1 MSNTTMHVVNVMD
14 ESSDDANVNVAQM
27 NGVDSTGDG
36 IAPYKSRL
44 PTGGYAVSGA
54 HMYSVQCGCINSHS
68 EEKWETILG
77 MAERNEKTRLDAVV
91 CAAARR

>member
-1 MSNTTMHVVNVMD
+1 MHV
-14 ESSDDANVNVAQM
+14 APM
-27 NGVDSTGDG
+27 NGVDVSIDASTGDG

-77 MAERNEKTRLDAVV
+77 MAERNRRHGSMRCVGV
-91 CAAARR
+91 CVCMYVFILNMEMYRV